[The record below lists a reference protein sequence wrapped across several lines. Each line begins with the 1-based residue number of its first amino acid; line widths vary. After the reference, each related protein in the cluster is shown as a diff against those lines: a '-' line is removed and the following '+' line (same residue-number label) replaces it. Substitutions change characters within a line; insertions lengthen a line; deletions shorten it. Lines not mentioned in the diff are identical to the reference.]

1 MARYDPAGAVP
12 AQCRR
17 GAVCAQAYLD
27 CCDFEELHMDH
38 TLKWVLAGAMAAAIV
53 AGLIVTIYRRKRAV
67 PGIVKH
73 PERLDEMLD
82 STDDA

>member
-1 MARYDPAGAVP
+1 MG
-12 AQCRR
+12 
-17 GAVCAQAYLD
+17 
-27 CCDFEELHMDH
+27 HMF
-38 TLKWVLAGAMAAAIV
+38 KWVLGAVAATIV
-53 AGLIVTIYRRKRAV
+53 AGLIVTIYRRKRAAV